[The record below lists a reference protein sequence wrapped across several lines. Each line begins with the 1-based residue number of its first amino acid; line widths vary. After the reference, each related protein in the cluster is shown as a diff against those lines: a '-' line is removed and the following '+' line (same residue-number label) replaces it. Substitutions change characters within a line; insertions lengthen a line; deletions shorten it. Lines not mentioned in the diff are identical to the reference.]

1 MSILPTPSPLRPQS
15 SVQHLKI
22 RLDWGKPALTIIDVR
37 DRSLFN
43 AQHILGAIS
52 MPITNLVKQA
62 LASLEAARDI
72 YIYGETDEQSAEAAS
87 YLREA
92 GFSHVAELRGGVAAW
107 QALGFPV
114 EEGCLAAA

>member
-1 MSILPTPSPLRPQS
+1 MSILPTPTPLRPQS

-37 DRSLFN
+37 DRNVFN

-52 MPITNLVKQA
+52 MPMTNMVKQA
-62 LASLEAARDI
+62 LTSLEIARDL
-72 YIYGETDEQSAEAAS
+72 YIYGETDEQSAEAALQ
-87 YLREA
+87 LRKA
-92 GFSHVAELRGGVAAW
+92 GFSNVAELRGGVAAW

-114 EEGCLAAA
+114 DEGCLAAA